1 MAAKSMRRRR
11 KKMDELKPCPFCG
24 SKAEYIETD
33 EVFPLC
39 LVKCIGE
46 NGPCYC
52 QTITVRRGPQE
63 NGWDPKEDLIRIW
76 NRRVAE

>member
-1 MAAKSMRRRR
+1 MNEM
-11 KKMDELKPCPFCG
+11 ELLPCPFCG

-33 EVFPLC
+33 EVFSLC

-52 QTITVRRGPQE
+52 RTITVAKGRD
-63 NGWDPKEDLIRIW
+63 WDPKEDLIRIW
-76 NRRVAE
+76 NRRVTT

>member
-1 MAAKSMRRRR
+1 
-11 KKMDELKPCPFCG
+11 MDELKPCPFCG

-33 EVFPLC
+33 EAFPLC

-46 NGPCYC
+46 KVPCYC
-52 QTITVRRGPQE
+52 QTITVRRGPKG